1 MSDGIPE
8 SVRAMVG
15 VETTRRVTVTANDI
29 KRFAQA
35 IGATDPVHHD
45 EEHARTTRHGRIV
58 APPLFCQTL
67 TYDDVPP
74 EQLGADGSPAEINLD
89 IPAQRAVG
97 GSSEYRI
104 DRLVAAGETI
114 TIVSRLADVYA
125 KQGRSGP
132 LYMVVVQTDFRDEAG
147 APVASETAT
156 YIKRP

>member
-1 MSDGIPE
+1 MSDDIPE
-8 SVRAMVG
+8 SVRALVG
-15 VETTRRVTVTANDI
+15 VETTRRMHVTANDI

-35 IGATDPVHHD
+35 IGATDPVHYD
-45 EEHARTTRHGRIV
+45 EQHARTTRHGRIV

-74 EQLGADGSPAEINLD
+74 EQLGADGSPVEINLD

-97 GSSEYRI
+97 GGSEYRI
-104 DRLVAAGETI
+104 SRLVAAGETI
-114 TIVSRLADVYA
+114 TVVSRLADVYV

-132 LYMVVVQTDFRDEAG
+132 LYMVVVDTDFRDEG
-147 APVASETAT
+147 GELVAAETAT

>member
-1 MSDGIPE
+1 MSDDIPE
-8 SVRAMVG
+8 SVRALVG
-15 VETTRRVTVTANDI
+15 VETTRHVQVTTNDI

-35 IGATDPVHHD
+35 IGATDPVHYD
-45 EEHARTTRHGRIV
+45 EQHARATRHGRIV

-104 DRLVAAGETI
+104 NRLVAAGETI

-147 APVASETAT
+147 EPVASETAT

>member
-1 MSDGIPE
+1 MSGDIPQ
-8 SVRAMVG
+8 SVRALVG
-15 VETTRRVTVTANDI
+15 VEKRRRIQVTSNDI

-35 IGATDPVHHD
+35 IGATDPVHYD

-58 APPLFCQTL
+58 APPLFCQAL

-74 EQLGADGSPAEINLD
+74 EQLGADGSPVEINVD

-104 DRLVAAGETI
+104 NRLVAAGETI
-114 TIVSRLADVYA
+114 TVASRLADVYT

-132 LYMVVVQTDFRDEAG
+132 LYMVVVETDFEDEDG
-147 APVASETAT
+147 ELVASETAT

>member
-8 SVRAMVG
+8 SVRDLVG
-15 VETTRRVTVTANDI
+15 VEKTRRVQVTAHDI
-29 KRFAQA
+29 RRFAQA
-35 IGATDPVHHD
+35 IGATDPVHYD

-58 APPLFCQTL
+58 APPLFCQAL
-67 TYDDVPP
+67 TYDDVPVD
-74 EQLGADGSPAEINLD
+74 QLGADGSPVEINVD

-104 DRLVAAGETI
+104 NRLVGAGETI
-114 TIVSRLADVYA
+114 TVASRLADVYA

-132 LYMVVVQTDFRDEAG
+132 LYMVVVETDFRDEEDEL
-147 APVASETAT
+147 VASETAT

>member
-1 MSDGIPE
+1 MSGDIPQ
-8 SVRAMVG
+8 SVRALVG
-15 VETTRRVTVTANDI
+15 VEKRRRIQVTSNDI

-35 IGATDPVHHD
+35 IGATDPVHYD

-58 APPLFCQTL
+58 APPLFCQAL

-74 EQLGADGSPAEINLD
+74 EQLGADGSPVEINVD

-104 DRLVAAGETI
+104 NRLVTAGETI
-114 TIVSRLADVYA
+114 TIASRLADVYT

-132 LYMVVVQTDFRDEAG
+132 LYMVVVETDFKDEDG
-147 APVASETAT
+147 ELVASETAT

>member
-147 APVASETAT
+147 EPVASETAT

>member
-1 MSDGIPE
+1 MSDAIPE
-8 SVRAMVG
+8 SVRALVG
-15 VETTRRVTVTANDI
+15 VEKTRRVQVTANDI

-45 EEHARTTRHGRIV
+45 EDYARTTRHGGIV

-74 EQLGADGSPAEINLD
+74 EQLGADGSPVEINLD

-104 DRLVAAGETI
+104 ERLVGAGETI
-114 TIVSRLADVYA
+114 TIVSRLADVYV

-132 LYMVVVQTDFRDEAG
+132 LYMVVVDTDFRDERG
-147 APVASETAT
+147 EPVASETAT

>member
-8 SVRAMVG
+8 SVRALVG
-15 VETTRRVTVTANDI
+15 VETTRRVHVTRNDI

-58 APPLFCQTL
+58 APPLFCQSL
-67 TYDDVPP
+67 TYDDVPRD
-74 EQLGADGSPAEINLD
+74 QLGADGSPAEINLD

-104 DRLVAAGETI
+104 NRLVAADETI
-114 TIVSRLADVYA
+114 TVVSRLADVYA
-125 KQGRSGP
+125 KQGRTGP
-132 LYMVVVQTDFRDEAG
+132 LYMVVVDTDFRDEAG
-147 APVASETAT
+147 DLVASETAT